1 MKELELKLKAA
12 EDEVTKLEKTR
23 LRQTNKLD
31 ALTGSLFFHDTQ
43 TSSAKNTIRGTAP
56 KVE

>member
-12 EDEVTKLEKTR
+12 EDEVTKLEKIR

-31 ALTGSLFFHDTQ
+31 ELTSSLFFHDKQ
-43 TSSAKNTIRGTAP
+43 SS
-56 KVE
+56 

>member
-12 EDEVTKLEKTR
+12 EDEVTKLEKIR

-31 ALTGSLFFHDTQ
+31 ELTGSLFFHDKQ
-43 TSSAKNTIRGTAP
+43 SS
-56 KVE
+56 

>member
-12 EDEVTKLEKTR
+12 EDEVTRLEKIR

-31 ALTGSLFFHDTQ
+31 ELTGSLFLHDKQ
-43 TSSAKNTIRGTAP
+43 SS
-56 KVE
+56 